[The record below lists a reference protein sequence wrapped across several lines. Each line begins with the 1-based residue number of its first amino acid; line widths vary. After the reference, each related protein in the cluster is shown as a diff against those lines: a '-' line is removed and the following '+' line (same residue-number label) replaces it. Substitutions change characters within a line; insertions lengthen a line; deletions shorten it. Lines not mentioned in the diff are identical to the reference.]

1 MKLEGLILDK
11 SDIQTKQKTNFNTGE
26 VNDVGLI
33 KLITTYPTQTVDVHV
48 SVELMKDPKTLQV
61 LNGVVGTRTQLS
73 VEYKEMS
80 FANSDGK
87 HVAINGFHLFELPHV
102 KAS

>member
-11 SDIQTKQKTNFNTGE
+11 TDIQVKDKTNFSSGE
-26 VNDVGLI
+26 VNKVGLI

-48 SVELMKDPKTLQV
+48 SAELMKNPKTLET
-61 LNGVVGTRTQLS
+61 LNSAVGHRTQLS

-80 FANSDGK
+80 FANNEGK
-87 HVAINGFHLFELPHV
+87 HVAINGFHLFELPQI
-102 KAS
+102 KG

>member
-11 SDIQTKQKTNFNTGE
+11 SDIQVKEKTTFNTGE
-26 VNDVGLI
+26 VNKVGLI
-33 KLITTYPTQTVDVHV
+33 RLITTYPTQTVDVHV
-48 SVELMKDPKTLQV
+48 SVELMKDPKTLNV
-61 LNGVVGTRTQLS
+61 LHSIAGTRTQLS

-87 HVAINGFHLFELPHV
+87 HVAITGFHLFELPQA
-102 KAS
+102 KA

>member
-11 SDIQTKQKTNFNTGE
+11 SDIQLKDKTNFNTGE
-26 VNDVGLI
+26 VQKVGLI

-48 SVELMKDPKTLQV
+48 SVDLMKDPKALPTLQSI
-61 LNGVVGTRTQLS
+61 VGNRTQLS

-87 HVAINGFHLFELPHV
+87 HVAINGFHLFELPQL
-102 KAS
+102 KG